1 MKVTLEPETEAE
13 KKATKTVVFSGLQT
27 VGIVGVRYTGPL
39 NARIRKPISY
49 SYYGSD
55 GYEMMELIPAL
66 SHRASEWQRKID
78 AEIAALAK
86 ASSIHG

>member
-1 MKVTLEPETEAE
+1 MKVTLAPETEAE
-13 KKATKTVVFSGLQT
+13 KKVTKTVAFSGLQT

-66 SHRASEWQRKID
+66 NHKASIWQQEID

-86 ASSIHG
+86 ASSIRG